1 MIRCRYYLLS
11 EGGRVQESE
20 MLECETQAE
29 AAVIARLILQDRR
42 DCQSIEVWEGTRCIE
57 KASRSSL
64 R

>member
-1 MIRCRYYLLS
+1 
-11 EGGRVQESE
+11 

-29 AAVIARLILQDRR
+29 AAVIARLILQDRPE
-42 DCQSIEVWEGTRCIE
+42 CQFIEVWEGTRCIE

>member
-29 AAVIARLILQDRR
+29 AATIARPILQDRPE
-42 DCQSIEVWEGTRCIE
+42 CEAIEVWEGTRCIE
-57 KASRSSL
+57 KAGRSP
-64 R
+64 